1 MFLREK
7 IDGRNRRMV
16 DSDTELAGK
25 HFKMIMINMFK
36 NIFLKD
42 RKNRLKITI
51 LPNS

>member
-16 DSDTELAGK
+16 DLDIELVGK
-25 HFKMIMINMFK
+25 YFKMIMIKMFK

-42 RKNRLKITI
+42 RKNRLKIII
-51 LPNS
+51 LLNS